1 MLNPLHFCSMVFAF
15 MEAFAAKPRPSAM
28 RGPPET
34 LLGAKNS
41 WEGEKFPPRSMKEKL
56 QVW

>member
-1 MLNPLHFCSMVFAF
+1 MNPLHFCGMVFAF
-15 MEAFAAKPRPSAM
+15 MEAFAAKPCPSAV

-34 LLGAKNS
+34 LLGAQNS
-41 WEGEKFPPRSMKEKL
+41 WEGEKFPPRRMKEKL